1 MHTSESGRESRLY
14 RQCVND
20 KRDLYVVILKSIVNF
35 IWEFQSAEKQM
46 EICLV
51 KKLVKR
57 LFVK

>member
-1 MHTSESGRESRLY
+1 MKVVERVVY
-14 RQCVND
+14 IDND